1 MAEDAARADRA
12 GPAIETVLVPRTRE
26 LGGVRVGRVL
36 PAMQRRMVGPF
47 VFLDEMGPV
56 LFRGG
61 DGLDVAPHPH
71 VGLATVTYLFEGE
84 LLHRDSLGSVQVIA
98 PGAVNWMTAGRGI
111 AHSERTPPAA
121 RAAGGRLSGIQS
133 WVALPRAHEED
144 EPSFAHVA
152 AEALPT
158 LEEGGVRLRVIAGA
172 FAGARSPVRVLSETL
187 YVDAA
192 LAAGARLEVP
202 PDQEERAVL
211 VASGEIEADGA
222 RFPAGQLLVLRRG
235 APVVLRAPSASRVL
249 LLGGEPIDGERH
261 VWWNFVSS
269 SRDRIEQA
277 AADWRA
283 GRFASIPGERD
294 PIPLPERP
302 PGVRIR

>member
-1 MAEDAARADRA
+1 MSEEALRTGHGSAVEA
-12 GPAIETVLVPRTRE
+12 VLVPRTRD

-121 RAAGGRLSGIQS
+121 RAAGGALSGIQS

-144 EPSFAHVA
+144 EPSFAHVP
-152 AEALPT
+152 AEALPV
-158 LEEGGVRLRVIAGA
+158 LDEGGVRLRVIAGA
-172 FAGARSPVRVLSETL
+172 FAGARSAVRELSETL
-187 YVDAA
+187 
-192 LAAGARLEVP
+192 
-202 PDQEERAVL
+202 
-211 VASGEIEADGA
+211 
-222 RFPAGQLLVLRRG
+222 
-235 APVVLRAPSASRVL
+235 
-249 LLGGEPIDGERH
+249 
-261 VWWNFVSS
+261 
-269 SRDRIEQA
+269 
-277 AADWRA
+277 
-283 GRFASIPGERD
+283 
-294 PIPLPERP
+294 
-302 PGVRIR
+302 